1 MNLDEGTLKC
11 LLNGNVHH
19 NKGIG
24 IEGEERIKQGTWF
37 PVITLRG
44 LGNMIMINPFA
55 VDPELPMNLYVSYI
69 NQYQARL
76 PQLEQK
82 S

>member
-11 LLNGNVHH
+11 LLNGNIHN

-24 IEGEERIKQGTWF
+24 IEGEKIKPGMWF

-55 VDPELPMNLYVSYI
+55 VDPDLPMNLYVSQLDLYK
-69 NQYQARL
+69 ARL
-76 PQLEQK
+76 P
-82 S
+82 